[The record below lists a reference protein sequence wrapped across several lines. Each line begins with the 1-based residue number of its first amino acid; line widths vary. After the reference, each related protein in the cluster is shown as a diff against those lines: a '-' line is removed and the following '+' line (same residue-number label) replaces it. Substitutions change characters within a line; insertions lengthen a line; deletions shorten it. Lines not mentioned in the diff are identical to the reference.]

1 MALRPIL
8 FRSIPWLLLS
18 AVLLPAVA
26 TAIVGIVILAMWS
39 LPQDITLG
47 VLTVCFGVFTLAGA
61 TTCLVL
67 LIRQNTLIQAREE
80 LVAHASHELK
90 TPLAAIRLY
99 VDTLRFGRVRSEE
112 ETASCLQTLDR
123 EAARLEA
130 LVSQLLEL
138 RRVSGRYVDG
148 ERALV
153 TAEPLVRGALRPLM
167 EHPAYTD
174 RISLEISRPLP
185 EVAVDPSGFEEAL
198 RNLVYNAL
206 VHGGSSTPVEV
217 EVRELDG
224 DLSVLVRDHGPGID
238 PAEREQVFCRFYR
251 GKAATDG
258 DLPGL
263 GIGLSI
269 VRVLASRSGG
279 TVHLDETPGGGC
291 TFSLRLPAA
300 AGP

>member
-1 MALRPIL
+1 LGLKPIL

-26 TAIVGIVILAMWS
+26 TAIVGIVILALWS
-39 LPQDITLG
+39 LPGDIALG

-61 TTCLVL
+61 ITCLVL

-112 ETASCLQTLDR
+112 ETVSCLQTLDR

-138 RRVSGRYVDG
+138 RRVSGRYVDS
-148 ERALV
+148 ERALTSV
-153 TAEPLVRGALRPLM
+153 EPLVRDALRPLM
-167 EHPAYTD
+167 DHPTYKD
-174 RISLEISRPLP
+174 RITLDMGHSLPDVE
-185 EVAVDPSGFEEAL
+185 VDPSGFEEAL
-198 RNLVYNAL
+198 RNLAHNAL
-206 VHGGSSTPVEV
+206 VHGGAANPVEV
-217 EVRELDG
+217 EVNGVGSYL
-224 DLSVLVRDHGPGID
+224 VVVVRDHGPGISV
-238 PAEREQVFCRFYR
+238 AEREHVFQRFYR
-251 GKAATDG
+251 GKDASDG

-269 VRVLASRSGG
+269 VRAFAKRHGG
-279 TVHLDETPGGGC
+279 AIRLDESPGGGC
-291 TFSLRLPAA
+291 TFTLRLPAA
-300 AGP
+300 